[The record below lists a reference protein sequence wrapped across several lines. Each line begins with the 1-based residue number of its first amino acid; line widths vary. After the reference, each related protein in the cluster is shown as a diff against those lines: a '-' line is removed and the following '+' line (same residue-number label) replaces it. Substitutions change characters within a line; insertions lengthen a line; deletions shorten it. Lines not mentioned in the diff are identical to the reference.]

1 VAEDDNLKG
10 RTALVTGSVGG
21 LGYHMACGLADAGAN
36 VMFCDL
42 HAPEDCHQELE
53 NALEMYGERVAYQR
67 ADLSDA
73 VAVQHV
79 VEQTVSRFGSLEILV
94 NNAVV
99 RHFAPIEVLALDDW
113 NRAVSVNLTAA
124 FVATKLALP
133 IMRQAGYG
141 RIFNMTSVFGL
152 RATINR
158 ADYIT
163 TKAALQGLTRAT
175 AIEVARDPISCHGL
189 TPGSVHTP
197 GTQLRIEQLAQSAG
211 ISQREAEARF
221 LDGKQPNGRF
231 VDPGSIVTVMLMLC
245 GSAGQDMNGAIMPI
259 EGGWLSR
266 S

>member
-1 VAEDDNLKG
+1 
-10 RTALVTGSVGG
+10 
-21 LGYHMACGLADAGAN
+21 MARGLAEAGAN

-42 HAPEDCHQELE
+42 LEGGDHAADLT
-53 NALEMYGERVAYQR
+53 ALFAAHDGRVAYQR
-67 ADLSDA
+67 TDVSDPGGVERLIA
-73 VAVQHV
+73 NTVA
-79 VEQTVSRFGSLEILV
+79 RFGSLEILV

-99 RHFAPIEVLALDDW
+99 RHFAPIEALALDDW
-113 NRAVSVNLTAA
+113 NRALSVNLTAA

-133 IMRQAGYG
+133 IMRKAGYG
-141 RIFNMTSVFGL
+141 RIFNMTSVFGV

-158 ADYIT
+158 VDYIT

-197 GTQLRIEQLAQSAG
+197 GTQARIEQLSESAG

-221 LDGKQPNGRF
+221 LDGKQPSGRF
-231 VDPGSIVTVMLMLC
+231 VDPGSIVAVMLMLC
-245 GSAGQDMNGAIMPI
+245 GAAGEDMNGAILPI